1 MDKQEMWHNRARIP
15 HLSATNAQVYTGS
28 INSKAEVKATAR
40 AGDVGPGA
48 GGVGGTGDM
57 VT

>member
-1 MDKQEMWHNRARIP
+1 MWHNRACIP